1 MISDFPS
8 MRSFKHRNFRILF
21 AANAMSNI
29 GTWAQRIAQDW
40 LVLELTH
47 SGRDLGL
54 VTGLQFLPALLLSM
68 YGGSL
73 ADRFNKRKLLMIT
86 NLGGGVS
93 SLLLG
98 VLIVTHTVSIWH
110 VFMLALSLGVFSS
123 IDAPV
128 RQSFN
133 SEVVGKSDI
142 ANAISLNSANF
153 NAGRLVGPG
162 LSGLMISWFG
172 TGPSFIFNS
181 ISYIFVLG
189 GLSLIKE
196 SDLFIE
202 HEPKAVAKISEAI
215 RYVRSRKDIV
225 AVMVT
230 VFFTATFGLNFQIF
244 NALMATK
251 VFGKG
256 AASYGSMGSVVAIGS
271 LTGALLSAKLDRKHG
286 PRFVMF
292 FASLFG
298 ASEILLSFM
307 PSYDFYLFILPLCG
321 AFALTTLIAAN
332 SFVQTTSDP
341 HLRGRV
347 MGIYLMIFM
356 GGTPFGSPFIGWL
369 STSIGVRQTVTLCG
383 SVTVLAALGTAF
395 IVRNSGK
402 SAR

>member
-47 SGRDLGL
+47 SGRDLGF

-98 VLIVTHTVSIWH
+98 VLVVTHTVSIWH

>member
-1 MISDFPS
+1 

-98 VLIVTHTVSIWH
+98 VLVVTHTVSIWH

-369 STSIGVRQTVTLCG
+369 STAIGVRQTVTLCG

>member
-47 SGRDLGL
+47 SGRDLGF

-98 VLIVTHTVSIWH
+98 VLVVTHTVSIWH

-356 GGTPFGSPFIGWL
+356 GGTPFGSPLIGWL
-369 STSIGVRQTVTLCG
+369 STAIGVRQTVTLCG

>member
-21 AANAMSNI
+21 AANAISNI

-86 NLGGGVS
+86 NIGGGVS

-98 VLIVTHTVSIWH
+98 VLVVTHTVSIWH
-110 VFMLALSLGVFSS
+110 VFMLAFSLGVFSS

-153 NAGRLVGPG
+153 NTGRLVGPG

-189 GLSLIKE
+189 GLFLIKE

-251 VFGKG
+251 EFGKG

-271 LTGALLSAKLDRKHG
+271 LSGALLSAKLDKKHG

-307 PSYDFYLFILPLCG
+307 PSYDFYLLILPLCG

-332 SFVQTTSDP
+332 SFVQTTSAP

-369 STSIGVRQTVTLCG
+369 STSIGVRQTVAFCG

-395 IVRNSGK
+395 IVRNSRK
-402 SAR
+402 TAF

>member
-1 MISDFPS
+1 

-172 TGPSFIFNS
+172 TGPSFLFNS

>member
-47 SGRDLGL
+47 SGRDLGF

-172 TGPSFIFNS
+172 TGPSFLFNS